1 MEVKESIWKKGVR
14 KDAGTKDLGPCH
26 RIKGG
31 IYAKKGESILTIKRR
46 KKGST
51 DICGRPVKEGIYPT
65 LQVTPDIASTLC
77 GEKGWHT
84 EDGTGLSISK
94 PVDSKKWIPFTPH
107 RRHIGWSRKKEDVY
121 EVGLKM
127 GI

>member
-1 MEVKESIWKKGVR
+1 V
-14 KDAGTKDLGPCH
+14 KDLGPRH
-26 RIKGG
+26 RVKRGV
-31 IYAKKGESILTIKRR
+31 YAKKREDIPTIERR
-46 KKGST
+46 KRGST
-51 DICGRPVKEGIYPT
+51 KICGRPTEKRIYPT
-65 LQVTPDIASTLC
+65 LQVTPNITSTLC
-77 GEKGWHT
+77 GKKGWHT

-107 RRHIGWSRKKEDVY
+107 RRHIGWSRKKEGVY